1 MDKDNSKPEG
11 QEQTTGRRNR
21 HSKSFRDQIIRY
33 LHDEKGL
40 SWPKAERG
48 FHAVFELI
56 GEAVRAGE
64 VVELPGI
71 GIIKSVVRRH
81 ISQRRWRPLHNVHTR
96 KKSYRVVP
104 AFRRPRR
111 IVFTPYRV
119 PDFTPPPPPSP

>member
-1 MDKDNSKPEG
+1 MPPLSLFGAPPNHDTAIERQLKGRFMDKDNSKPEG

-71 GIIKSVVRRH
+71 GITKSVV
-81 ISQRRWRPLHNVHTR
+81 
-96 KKSYRVVP
+96 
-104 AFRRPRR
+104 
-111 IVFTPYRV
+111 
-119 PDFTPPPPPSP
+119 